1 MKNLVLKPNEVF
13 CSKTL
18 LSVYVED
25 CELQKILNQIKG
37 LSINDVYKCI
47 RNLIPLSNINS
58 LIVLISRSKAY
69 KKIYFSNVSLKE
81 LTPSVCE
88 EIAAVKIHQNNI
100 LEVGK
105 H

>member
-37 LSINDVYKCI
+37 LSINDVYKSI
-47 RNLIPLSNINS
+47 RNLIPLRNINS
-58 LIVLISRSKAY
+58 LIVLISRNKAY

-88 EIAAVKIHQNNI
+88 TIAAVKVYQNNI

-105 H
+105 N